1 MCSRFVPQIFKNLF
15 YHLPLAVFAAVCFGF
30 PAKKLKVI
38 GVTGTN
44 GKTTTVQFITRILQ
58 EAGKKTAMAS
68 TINFAIGDREWTNAS
83 KFTTL
88 SAWKLQKFLREA
100 VDSDCEYA
108 VIETSSHALDQYRV
122 WGIGYEV
129 AVMTNVTR
137 EHLDYHRTM
146 GEYRRAKRRLF
157 DRARLAVV
165 NLDMEHPEEY
175 ISLKRYAGLVSYSTE
190 RPEADVF
197 AEGLAFDTSG
207 ASFLVQGRE
216 FRIYLPGRHNVENA
230 LAAIAVARI
239 LGIDLSVAG
248 QALDGISGVPGR
260 MESVPNVRGL
270 HIVIDYAVTP
280 DSLEKLYA
288 LIAGMRTG
296 DSRIIAVF
304 GACGERDRGKR
315 PIMGSIVSSYAD
327 ALVLTNEDPY
337 YEDPERIA
345 DEIESGIS
353 GKEKGKEY
361 WRIPDRREAIV
372 HALGIA
378 RPGDWII
385 VTGKGAEETMAIRD
399 TRLPWNE
406 RQVIEEELGGKSPI
420 S

>member
-1 MCSRFVPQIFKNLF
+1 M
-15 YHLPLAVFAAVCFGF
+15 
-30 PAKKLKVI
+30 
-38 GVTGTN
+38 
-44 GKTTTVQFITRILQ
+44 
-58 EAGKKTAMAS
+58 
-68 TINFAIGDREWTNAS
+68 
-83 KFTTL
+83 
-88 SAWKLQKFLREA
+88 
-100 VDSDCEYA
+100 
-108 VIETSSHALDQYRV
+108 
-122 WGIGYEV
+122 
-129 AVMTNVTR
+129 
-137 EHLDYHRTM
+137 
-146 GEYRRAKRRLF
+146 
-157 DRARLAVV
+157 
-165 NLDMEHPEEY
+165 
-175 ISLKRYAGLVSYSTE
+175 
-190 RPEADVF
+190 F

>member
-1 MCSRFVPQIFKNLF
+1 MLHTCSRFVPQSFKNLL
-15 YHLPLAVFAAVCFGF
+15 YHF

-44 GKTTTVQFITRILQ
+44 GKTTTVQFITRILR

-68 TINFAIGDREWTNAS
+68 TINFVLGDREWTNAS

-100 VDSDCEYA
+100 ADSGCEYA
-108 VIETSSHALDQYRV
+108 VVETSSHALDQHRV
-122 WGIGYEV
+122 WGVDYEI

-248 QALDGISGVPGR
+248 QALDGISGARSGEAPDDG
-260 MESVPNVRGL
+260 G
-270 HIVIDYAVTP
+270 
-280 DSLEKLYA
+280 DSLILRGYA
-288 LIAGMRTG
+288 H
-296 DSRIIAVF
+296 
-304 GACGERDRGKR
+304 
-315 PIMGSIVSSYAD
+315 P
-327 ALVLTNEDPY
+327 
-337 YEDPERIA
+337 
-345 DEIESGIS
+345 DE
-353 GKEKGKEY
+353 
-361 WRIPDRREAIV
+361 
-372 HALGIA
+372 
-378 RPGDWII
+378 
-385 VTGKGAEETMAIRD
+385 
-399 TRLPWNE
+399 
-406 RQVIEEELGGKSPI
+406 
-420 S
+420 